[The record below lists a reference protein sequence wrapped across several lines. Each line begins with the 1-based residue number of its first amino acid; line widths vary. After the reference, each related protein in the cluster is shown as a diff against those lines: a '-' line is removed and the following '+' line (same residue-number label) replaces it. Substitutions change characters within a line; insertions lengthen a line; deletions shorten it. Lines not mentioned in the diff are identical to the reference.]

1 MLDNANA
8 NKHVAFSFKFIH
20 GKKTKKTTGSSNGGI
35 EVRQIQWK
43 SEIMVSYM
51 KQALLIIAA
60 HDVMPLDFI
69 NRTHLDPFIPLPK
82 LWEQFKSYKYEH
94 FPTQIREILRS

>member
-1 MLDNANA
+1 
-8 NKHVAFSFKFIH
+8 
-20 GKKTKKTTGSSNGGI
+20 
-35 EVRQIQWK
+35 
-43 SEIMVSYM
+43 M

-69 NRTHLDPFIPLPK
+69 NRTHLDPFIPLKK

-94 FPTQIREILRS
+94 FPTQIREADHSAHLECQGMKLKNHMLLTGLVYAVRPSEEKSFSRVASQIK